1 MLLVS
6 YSDKM
11 DILSDAVLEL
21 FVFLIIGTAAA
32 VLMTVCAVK
41 MFKAFREENENDPND
56 DKTE

>member
-21 FVFLIIGTAAA
+21 FVFLIIGTAAV
-32 VLMTVCAVK
+32 VLMTVCTVK
-41 MFKAFREENENDPND
+41 MFKAFREENENDPSD